1 MITEAHKRNYE
12 EYVKPYLSNL
22 WPDSLKTVKDLIR
35 RNLDVKSARYDQATL
50 KKISIGYIMQF
61 VKSLH
66 VKGTL
71 DKAPLVIH
79 EHPRIVVSDIYI
91 GMWYDD
97 LVKEVQ
103 AEQAVHP
110 MASQF
115 LNS

>member
-1 MITEAHKRNYE
+1 MITAAQKRNYE
-12 EYVKPYLSNL
+12 EYVRPYLYNL
-22 WPDSLKTVKDLIR
+22 WPDSLKTIKDLIR
-35 RNLDVKSARYDQATL
+35 RNLAVKSARYDQATL

-71 DKAPLVIH
+71 YKAPSVIH
-79 EHPRIVVSDIYI
+79 EKPRVVLSDLYI
-91 GMWYDD
+91 SLWYDD
-97 LVKEVQ
+97 LVKEIQ

-115 LNS
+115 LNN

>member
-12 EYVKPYLSNL
+12 KYVRPYLNNF
-22 WPDSLKTVKDLIR
+22 WPDVIQAIKDRIR
-35 RNLDVKSARYDQATL
+35 LNLNTHHPNYDQETL
-50 KKISIGYIMQF
+50 KRQSIGYIIQF
-61 VKSLH
+61 VKSAH